1 MVFYPDNNVG
11 GPSALSNV
19 KDVVIKSIAITT
31 ADTFSTTV
39 LKAVLPAD
47 ATVVGMSLIV
57 PVATATASV
66 SVGDQSGATAYI
78 NAASVATA
86 GQFYPT
92 LVKLGNISG
101 IPIGQDARITVTV
114 NTATLT
120 SNIFLQIYYV
130 R

>member
-1 MVFYPDNNVG
+1 MIFYPDNNVG

-19 KDVVIKSIAITT
+19 KDVVIKSIAITS

-39 LKAVLPAD
+39 LKAILPAD
-47 ATVVGMSLIV
+47 ATVLGMSLII
-57 PVATATASV
+57 PTATATATI

-78 NAASVATA
+78 NAASAGVA

-92 LVKLGNISG
+92 MLKVGNVSG
-101 IPIGQDARITVTV
+101 ILLGADARITVTV
-114 NTATLT
+114 GTATLT
-120 SNIFLQIYYV
+120 STVYLQIYYV